1 MDSINRNRPVSAIQQ
16 QVKLAELI
24 GKTQESIA
32 TGRKFNQPSE
42 APSSWLEIS
51 NLGRQS
57 TIEESWLNN
66 IGRAR
71 ILAQQAE
78 STMDTM
84 SNGVARA
91 RELLI
96 QANNE
101 TLAQQDREVIALE
114 LESLREQFAQLTQA
128 KDSYGGNLF
137 HAGDPIE
144 MRIDTDILL
153 TPSPN
158 LQTVAQTIDIGGGA
172 TETLDQIMVGMIDA
186 VRSGT
191 AADRTTQLDR
201 VNSLTGH
208 FSSLVASQGL
218 LVNRLDQQEQ
228 RLQQSQLNSTERR
241 VTLERTDVTE
251 AISQFQSLLVNLEAA
266 QRLYAQ
272 SSSSS
277 LIQLI
282 G

>member
-1 MDSINRNRPVSAIQQ
+1 MESINRNRPASAIQHQ
-16 QVKLAELI
+16 KLLTELMA
-24 GKTQESIA
+24 KTQDSVA
-32 TGRKFNQPSE
+32 TGRSFNKPSE

-51 NLGRQS
+51 SLSRQS
-57 TIEESWLNN
+57 TIEESWINN

-78 STMDTM
+78 SSLDTI
-84 SNGVARA
+84 SNGVART

-101 TLAQQDREVIALE
+101 TISSQDREVIALE
-114 LESLREQFAQLTQA
+114 LESLREQFAHLTQA
-128 KDSYGGNLF
+128 KDSYGGDLF
-137 HAGDPIE
+137 HAGDPIQ
-144 MRIDTDILL
+144 MRIDTDVLV

-158 LQTVAQTIDIGGGA
+158 LQTVAGSIDIGGGS
-172 TETLDQIMVGMIDA
+172 TDTLDQIMVGMIDA

-191 AADRTTQLDR
+191 AADRSTQLDR
-201 VNSLTGH
+201 ASSLTDH
-208 FSSLVASQGL
+208 FSNQLARQGL

-228 RLQQSQLNSTERR
+228 RLEQSQLAFTERR
-241 VTLERTDVTE
+241 VTLERTDVAE
-251 AISQFQSLLVNLEAA
+251 AISRFQSLLVNLEAA
-266 QRLYAQ
+266 QRIYAQ
-272 SSSSS
+272 SSSNS